1 MIEESIPAGFTIDE
15 SSLQTDALI
24 IDFSISAGK
33 LALFI
38 GELDEGITEISYRL
52 IVFDVGSSIAFPTQL
67 SSMYDSWVVKSAPS
81 ILGSLMV
88 NVDPS
93 TGTIT
98 TDSLKP
104 ILAKKMV
111 FLKNRESYFDVSLT
125 LQAYDDDEIYN
136 VQVLF
141 SGGNDNW
148 RTKDA
153 IATHTYDNG
162 SKDFQI
168 DLGAFVDEE
177 VKYIIAIE
185 DRSGNILFTEIDT
198 IIVPVVTAAFIFIF
212 IAIIIS
218 AAFAFA
224 TSSATR
230 QLRPKRK
237 TSNII
242 SDAAKNT
249 FKDTKEDLTAYK
261 NLPKYRNGE

>member
-1 MIEESIPAGFTIDE
+1 
-15 SSLQTDALI
+15 
-24 IDFSISAGK
+24 
-33 LALFI
+33 
-38 GELDEGITEISYRL
+38 
-52 IVFDVGSSIAFPTQL
+52 
-67 SSMYDSWVVKSAPS
+67 
-81 ILGSLMV
+81 
-88 NVDPS
+88 
-93 TGTIT
+93 
-98 TDSLKP
+98 
-104 ILAKKMV
+104 
-111 FLKNRESYFDVSLT
+111 VSLT

-141 SGGNDNW
+141 SGDNDNW

-153 IATHTYDNG
+153 IVTHTYDNG

-168 DLGAFVDEE
+168 NLGAFVDEE

-198 IIVPVVTAAFIFIF
+198 IIVPVVTVAFIFIF
-212 IAIIIS
+212 IVIIIS

-224 TSSATR
+224 TTSATR

-237 TSNII
+237 TSKII

-261 NLPKYRNGE
+261 NLPEYRNGE